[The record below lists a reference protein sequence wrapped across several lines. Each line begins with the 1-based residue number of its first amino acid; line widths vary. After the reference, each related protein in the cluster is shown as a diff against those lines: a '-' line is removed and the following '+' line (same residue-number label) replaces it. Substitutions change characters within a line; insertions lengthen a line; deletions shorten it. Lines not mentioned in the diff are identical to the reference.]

1 MADVVLWVVL
11 AVVAVFVLWTVFTY
25 NKLVTLKNR
34 VQNAWSQID
43 VQLKK
48 RFDLVPNL
56 VETVKG
62 YAKHERETFETIT
75 RARAAMANA
84 KGVKDAAAADNLLTG
99 ALKTLFAV
107 AENYPQL
114 RANENFKHLQEEL
127 SGLES
132 KIAYAR
138 QFYNDSTTE
147 FNISLETFPTNLVA
161 GMFGFG
167 KRDLFEIG
175 GTEREVVKVKF

>member
-1 MADVVLWVVL
+1 MDVTSWVI
-11 AVVAVFVLWTVFTY
+11 AGVVGALVIWLIFTY
-25 NKLVTLKNR
+25 NGLVTLRNR

-62 YAKHERETFETIT
+62 YAKHEKETFENIT
-75 RARAAMANA
+75 KARAAMANA

-99 ALKTLFAV
+99 ALKSLFAV
-107 AENYPQL
+107 VENYPTL

-147 FNISLETFPTNLVA
+147 YNISLETFPTNLVA
-161 GMFGFG
+161 GMFSFH

-175 GTEREVVKVKF
+175 GAEREPVKVKF